1 MVDLNVDGGGGTT
14 TAGKGTLTFTSPQQ
28 NQDTSHLQR
37 IIENQKKALDFQ
49 EQRIQLLERDLR
61 LARASNSGNN
71 LGFTKEELTF
81 ILSRVH
87 PDKNPNSKLAPD
99 LTKKIIN
106 NRKK

>member
-1 MVDLNVDGGGGTT
+1 MVDLSIDGGGTT
-14 TAGKGTLTFTSPQQ
+14 TTAGTLTFGAPRL
-28 NQDTSHLQR
+28 NEDTSALKR
-37 IIENQKKALDFQ
+37 KIENQQKKLELQ

-87 PDKNPNSKLAPD
+87 PDKNPNSKISPE
-99 LTKKIIN
+99 LTKKIISR
-106 NRKK
+106 RK

>member
-1 MVDLNVDGGGGTT
+1 MVDLTMDGSGNVT
-14 TAGKGTLTFTSPQQ
+14 TAGTVTFTSPQL
-28 NQDTSHLQR
+28 NEDTSALKR
-37 IIENQKKALDFQ
+37 KIENQQKKLELQ

-61 LARASNSGNN
+61 LARASKSNNN
-71 LGFTKEELTF
+71 LGFTKEELNF

>member
-1 MVDLNVDGGGGTT
+1 MVDLSIDGGGKTT
-14 TAGKGTLTFTSPQQ
+14 TSGTLTFAAPRQ
-28 NQDTSHLQR
+28 NEDTSALKR
-37 IIENQKKALDFQ
+37 KIENQQKKLDLQ

-81 ILSRVH
+81 ILSKVH
-87 PDKNPNSKLAPD
+87 PDRNPNSKLAPD